1 MSLANTINFKLYFC
15 LQLKSSTFNTYFML
29 ESLIT
34 SKTRLRLLIKFFLNI
49 ANKGYLNSLANEFGE
64 STNSVRKELNNLS
77 SAGYLEKHSE
87 NNKVIY
93 KANASHPLFK
103 IIQKIVHKHLGIEE
117 ILETVYNRIGDVKKI
132 MILGDY
138 AKGID
143 SGLIEILIVGDNINK
158 EYLDEISPKIELKI
172 KRKVSFFVS
181 NKSLKQN
188 SLTIFEA

>member
-1 MSLANTINFKLYFC
+1 
-15 LQLKSSTFNTYFML
+15 ML
-29 ESLIT
+29 DSLIT

-49 ANKGYLNSLANEFGE
+49 ANKGYLNGLASEFGE

-117 ILETVYNRIGDVKKI
+117 ILESVYDRIGDVKKI

-158 EYLDEISPKIELKI
+158 KYLDEISPKIELKI

-181 NKSLKQN
+181 SKSLKQH
-188 SLTIFEA
+188 SLTIFKV

>member
-1 MSLANTINFKLYFC
+1 
-15 LQLKSSTFNTYFML
+15 ML

-64 STNSVRKELNNLS
+64 STNSVRKELNNLT

-172 KRKVSFFVS
+172 KRKINFFIS
-181 NKSLKQN
+181 KTSLNQE
-188 SLTIFEA
+188 SLIIFEA

>member
-1 MSLANTINFKLYFC
+1 
-15 LQLKSSTFNTYFML
+15 ML
-29 ESLIT
+29 EPLIT

-49 ANKGYLNSLANEFGE
+49 ANNGYLNSLANEFGE

-77 SAGYLEKHSE
+77 SAGYLKKHNQ

-117 ILETVYNRIGDVKKI
+117 ILETVYERIGDVKKI

-143 SGLIEILIVGDNINK
+143 SGLIEILIVGDDINK
-158 EYLDEISPKIELKI
+158 KYLDEISPKIELKI
-172 KRKVSFFVS
+172 KRKVSFFTS

>member
-1 MSLANTINFKLYFC
+1 
-15 LQLKSSTFNTYFML
+15 ML

-34 SKTRLRLLIKFFLNI
+34 SKTRLRLLVKFFLNI
-49 ANKGYLNSLANEFGE
+49 TNKGYLNSLATEFGE
-64 STNSVRKELNNLS
+64 STNSVRKELNNLA
-77 SAGYLEKHSE
+77 SAGYLEKHNQ

-103 IIQKIVHKHLGIEE
+103 IIQKIVHKHTGIEE

-143 SGLIEILIVGDNINK
+143 SGFIEVLIVGDNINI
-158 EYLDEISPKIELKI
+158 EYLDSISPKIELKI

>member
-1 MSLANTINFKLYFC
+1 
-15 LQLKSSTFNTYFML
+15 ML
-29 ESLIT
+29 ETLIT
-34 SKTRLRLLIKFFLNI
+34 SKTRIRLLIKFFVNI
-49 ANKGYLNSLANEFGE
+49 TNKGYLNSLADEFGE

-77 SAGYLEKHSE
+77 SAGYLEKNNE
-87 NNKVIY
+87 KNKVVY
-93 KANASHPLFK
+93 KANTSHPLFK

-117 ILETVYNRIGDVKKI
+117 ILETIYDKIGEVKKI
-132 MILGDY
+132 MVLGDY

>member
-1 MSLANTINFKLYFC
+1 
-15 LQLKSSTFNTYFML
+15 ML

-117 ILETVYNRIGDVKKI
+117 ILETIYNRIGEVKKI
-132 MILGDY
+132 ILLGDY
-138 AKGID
+138 AEGID
-143 SGLIEILIVGDNINK
+143 SGIIEILIVGDKINK
-158 EYLDEISPKIELKI
+158 EYLDEISPKIEKGFRHSGNAVVIRFYDELYQPNAIDKDGVVQSKCDESWSLDNLKVRI
-172 KRKVSFFVS
+172 ISY
-181 NKSLKQN
+181 N
-188 SLTIFEA
+188 

>member
-1 MSLANTINFKLYFC
+1 
-15 LQLKSSTFNTYFML
+15 ML
-29 ESLIT
+29 ETLIT
-34 SKTRLRLLIKFFLNI
+34 SKTRIRLIIKFFINI

-77 SAGYLEKHSE
+77 SAGYLEKHCE
-87 NNKVIY
+87 NNKIIY

-117 ILETVYNRIGDVKKI
+117 ILETICNRIGNVKKI

-138 AKGID
+138 ARGID
-143 SGLIEILIVGDNINK
+143 SGLIEILIVGKNINK

-172 KRKVSFFVS
+172 KRKISFFVS
-181 NKSLKQN
+181 NNSLKQK

>member
-1 MSLANTINFKLYFC
+1 
-15 LQLKSSTFNTYFML
+15 ML

-49 ANKGYLNSLANEFGE
+49 TNKGHLNSLANEFGE

-93 KANASHPLFK
+93 KANASHPLFQ

-117 ILETVYNRIGDVKKI
+117 LLETVYNNIGDVKKVVL
-132 MILGDY
+132 LGDY

-143 SGLIEILIVGDNINK
+143 SGLIEVLIVGKDINK
-158 EYLDEISPKIELKI
+158 KYLDEIAPKIEKKI
-172 KRKVSFFVS
+172 KRNVNFVIS
-181 NKSLKQN
+181 SKMLNQN
-188 SLTIFEA
+188 SLIVFES